1 MLSVH
6 ATNTY
11 CDNQSVVQNTT
22 LLDSNLNNNIIL
34 VEYRYVRCAVSENII
49 TMQFIDTKNNL
60 LGNFTY
66 SLTNNL
72 IDCLFLTG
80 HIEQTVSSSILVC
93 GYQV

>member
-22 LLDSNLNNNIIL
+22 LLESNLNNNIIL

-72 IDCLFLTG
+72 IDCLFLNG
-80 HIEQTVSSSILVC
+80 NIEQTVSSSILVC

>member
-22 LLDSNLNNNIIL
+22 LLESNLNNNIIL

-72 IDCLFLTG
+72 IDCLF
-80 HIEQTVSSSILVC
+80 
-93 GYQV
+93 